1 MAAARP
7 LIARFN
13 SPGAAPEGVRN
24 EATGLPILLSMLNIS
39 MLVKSR
45 FAPESSV
52 KDAHDM
58 PGHLARRFQQI
69 AVAVFLAEIEEAGY
83 DLTPV
88 QYAALAA
95 VSANH
100 GIDQVTLAGLIAYDR
115 TTITGVVDRLVQ
127 KGLVARHESSRDRRA
142 RELKITDAG
151 RRTLRGVT
159 PAVEAAQRIMLRG
172 LTEKEAKEL
181 MRLLQKAIA
190 AGNELS
196 RAPLRDAATG

>member
-1 MAAARP
+1 M
-7 LIARFN
+7 
-13 SPGAAPEGVRN
+13 
-24 EATGLPILLSMLNIS
+24 T
-39 MLVKSR
+39 
-45 FAPESSV
+45 
-52 KDAHDM
+52 DTHDM

-69 AVAVFLAEIEEAGY
+69 AVAVFLAEVEEAGY

-88 QYAALAA
+88 QYAALVA
-95 VSANH
+95 VN
-100 GIDQVTLAGLIAYDR
+100 GNPRLDQVTLAGLIAYDR

-127 KGLVARHESSRDRRA
+127 KGLIARHESSRDRRA

-151 RRTLRGVT
+151 RRVLRGST
-159 PAVEAAQRIMLRG
+159 PAVEAVQRTLVRG

-181 MRLLQKAIA
+181 VRLLQKAIA

>member
-1 MAAARP
+1 
-7 LIARFN
+7 
-13 SPGAAPEGVRN
+13 V
-24 EATGLPILLSMLNIS
+24 T
-39 MLVKSR
+39 
-45 FAPESSV
+45 
-52 KDAHDM
+52 DAHDM

-69 AVAVFLAEIEEAGY
+69 AVAVFLAEVEGAGY

-95 VSANH
+95 VSAKP
-100 GIDQVTLAGLIAYDR
+100 GIDQITLAGLIAYDR
-115 TTITGVVDRLVQ
+115 TTITGVIDRLVQ

-159 PAVEAAQRIMLRG
+159 PAVEAAQRILLRG
-172 LTEKEAKEL
+172 MTEKEAKQL

-190 AGNELS
+190 AGNDLS